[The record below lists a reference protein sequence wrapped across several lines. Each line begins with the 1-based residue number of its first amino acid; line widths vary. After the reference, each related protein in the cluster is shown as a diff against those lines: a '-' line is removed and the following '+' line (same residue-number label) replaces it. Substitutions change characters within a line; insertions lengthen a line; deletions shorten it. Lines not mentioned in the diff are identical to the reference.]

1 MTYLD
6 GLVITLGKYVCRYRR
21 RSIVDDNHCLV
32 EASEWIEVGLLRT
45 LPCFFVAC
53 SAYLFESLASYHG
66 WDCILQ
72 GVCVHVMRVEG
83 VHDGHGSVIFRY
95 FFSRIQYVPHSYG
108 VISSASNLYLGSLL
122 ARLKNPS
129 DCQLDMAAN
138 SWPCSYSTSP
148 ASHMCRP
155 SWQAP
160 YGLDSLIPPPHSEN

>member
-1 MTYLD
+1 M
-6 GLVITLGKYVCRYRR
+6 
-21 RSIVDDNHCLV
+21 DDNHCLV

-45 LPCFFVAC
+45 LPCFFV
-53 SAYLFESLASYHG
+53 ESLASYHG

-95 FFSRIQYVPHSYG
+95 FFSRIQYLPHSYG

-129 DCQLDMAAN
+129 DRQFLAMQLFDQ
-138 SWPCSYSTSP
+138 PGIPHVPTIV
-148 ASHMCRP
+148 ASAL
-155 SWQAP
+155 W
-160 YGLDSLIPPPHSEN
+160 LIFSDPRPHSEN

>member
-6 GLVITLGKYVCRYRR
+6 GLVITLGKYVRRYRR

-45 LPCFFVAC
+45 LPCFFV
-53 SAYLFESLASYHG
+53 ESLASYHG

-95 FFSRIQYVPHSYG
+95 FFFANPIC
-108 VISSASNLYLGSLL
+108 ASLL
-122 ARLKNPS
+122 RRYFFCIQSISGQFAGATQKSIGPPILGHAAIRPARHPTCADHRGKRP
-129 DCQLDMAAN
+129 MA
-138 SWPCSYSTSP
+138 YI
-148 ASHMCRP
+148 
-155 SWQAP
+155 
-160 YGLDSLIPPPHSEN
+160 L